1 MVVSASVSL
10 SCCGERSHAP
20 SRPKYIKPFLEGSTG
35 CETTLACCVP
45 VADMGVLFHLALIFP
60 LLWPAIAAYD
70 NGLPNGT
77 CFDTAI
83 PANLRKNLTT
93 PQGESVPITFLL
105 AGWSSAQ
112 ITSSVIEI
120 LLTEIMGYNIAI
132 GNRPPASSVDS
143 IYCML
148 GCATW
153 WDTTNRGCETRKITH
168 HVMVES
174 WYLGFPH
181 VVAAL
186 TEMYQAGNPMLNIEQ
201 LT

>member
-20 SRPKYIKPFLEGSTG
+20 SRPKYTPFLEGSTR

-45 VADMGVLFHLALIFP
+45 MAGMGVLFHLALTFP
-60 LLWPAIAAYD
+60 LLSPTIAAYD

-83 PANLRKNLTT
+83 PANLRKNVTT

-132 GNRPPASSVDS
+132 GNRPPASSAES

-148 GCATW
+148 GCSTW
-153 WDTTNRGCETRKITH
+153 WNTTNRGCETRKVTH

-174 WYLGFPH
+174 WYEGFPH
-181 VVAAL
+181 VFAAL
-186 TEMYQAGNPMLNIEQ
+186 AEMYQARNPMLNIEQ